1 VTNAPAS
8 PATCLCLTGPTAC
21 GKTDLALALAER
33 FPVEI
38 VSMDSALVYRGL
50 DIGTAKPSVEVRAR
64 VPHHL
69 IDIVEPSEP
78 YSAGRFARDAE
89 RAVSEIASRG
99 RIPLLVGGT
108 LLYLRAFRDGLAALP
123 RANQTVRDRL
133 DREAAT
139 VGWPAL
145 HARLATIDPTTAS
158 RIAVTDRQR
167 IQRALEVY
175 ELSGETIAALQ
186 RKGVSEQR
194 RAVAVT
200 AVVDE
205 DRAAL
210 GRRIEQRFDAMVSA
224 GFVAEVERLRA
235 SPALTPDLPALRAVG
250 YRQIWRYLDG
260 GVEWDETRRSA
271 ITATRQLAKRQMT
284 WLRSEVNLSAISWS
298 DPTRLE
304 RVIEW
309 VRDSLRRDGAKPLE
323 NSALC

>member
-1 VTNAPAS
+1 VTDERAS
-8 PATCLCLTGPTAC
+8 IATCLCLTGPTAC

-33 FPVEI
+33 FPIEI
-38 VSMDSALVYRGL
+38 VSMDSALVYRGM
-50 DIGTAKPSVEVRAR
+50 DIGTAKPSADVRSH

-69 IDIVEPSEP
+69 IDIVDPSEP
-78 YSAGRFARDAE
+78 YSAGQFARDAE
-89 RAVSEIASRG
+89 FAVNEIASRG

-133 DREAAT
+133 DREAAA

-145 HARLATIDPTTAS
+145 HARLARIDPTTAN

-175 ELSGETIAALQ
+175 ELSGETLTALQ
-186 RKGVSEQR
+186 RKGVRDR
-194 RAVAVT
+194 RPAVAVT

-224 GFVAEVERLRA
+224 GFVAEVEQLRGN
-235 SPALTPDLPALRAVG
+235 SALSPDLPALRAVG

-260 GVEWDETRRSA
+260 GVEWDETRRNA

-284 WLRSEVNLSAISWS
+284 WLRSEVNLSTVSRS
-298 DPTRLE
+298 DPGRLE
-304 RVIEW
+304 RITQW
-309 VRDSLRRDGAKPLE
+309 VHDSLQLVGAKPLE
-323 NSALC
+323 NTALC